1 MTDKDKAKKYKKD
14 GFKYEFYKNLKENLR
29 KAEEKDKWLVENY
42 NTVNKDLSERF
53 TWMVGIGIA
62 LLPLIFEFMTPSS
75 GLHTWI
81 LIFALGFSFL
91 SILSG
96 GIDFLV
102 TQNFW
107 KKHAQNNKRAI
118 EIWYEGMKEI
128 KKEYPNNEE
137 SIHDKT
143 HSRINELQLEKD
155 PVTKEFW
162 IKAQIITG
170 FSSVLLFISYL
181 VIYIIF

>member
-1 MTDKDKAKKYKKD
+1 MTEEEKAKKYKDD
-14 GFKYEFYKNLKENLR
+14 GFEYEFYKNLEENWK

-62 LLPLIFEFMTPSS
+62 LLPFIFEFMTPTE
-75 GLHTWI
+75 GLPTWI
-81 LIFALGFSFL
+81 LILALGSSFI

-102 TQNFW
+102 TQHFW
-107 KKHAQNNKRAI
+107 KTHAQNNKCAV

-137 SIHDKT
+137 YIHDKT
-143 HSRINELQLEKD
+143 HSRINNLQLED
-155 PVTKEFW
+155 NPIATEFW
-162 IKAQIITG
+162 TKAQIITG